1 MPCKALLL
9 EVDPF
14 EAHLFEA
21 LWSLV
26 AVSLALLARCD
37 WQSQASKSPCW
48 RRGANWVAEQP
59 VSPTR
64 ALVKCWTIAN
74 TS

>member
-1 MPCKALLL
+1 VL
-9 EVDPF
+9 EAHPF
-14 EAHLFEA
+14 EVHLFEA

-26 AVSLALLARCD
+26 AVSLAWHARCD

-48 RRGANWVAEQP
+48 RRGASWVAEQP
-59 VSPTR
+59 ASLTR
-64 ALVKCWTIAN
+64 ALVKYSTIAN